1 MIKRN
6 GKMKQ
11 IIPLIKHDNELEI
24 RHSTFNRVKIAQ
36 SLFGILTQDT
46 DTDNVK
52 EERLADKF

>member
-1 MIKRN
+1 
-6 GKMKQ
+6 MKQ

-24 RHSTFNRVKIAQ
+24 RHSTFNRVRIAQ